1 MKIRE
6 LQEAIKGWKH
16 AASDISKMRKTK
28 SDAAKQARLVTL
40 KKDGAESKMH
50 DAVSYFNSEQE
61 ARDRH
66 ASIVKLNPGRIIR
79 HNLYIDNKFV
89 EVLNETGS
97 GGGTSS
103 GAIASVANPFGIVM
117 RRPSL
122 FGYVAPKKRNKY
134 TKNK

>member
-16 AASDISKMRKTK
+16 AASDIARMKKAK
-28 SDAAKQARLVTL
+28 SDAKKPARLVTL

-50 DAVSYFNSEQE
+50 DAVSYFHSEQE

-66 ASIVKLNPGRIIR
+66 ASIVKLNPGRNIR
-79 HNLYIDNKFV
+79 HNLYIDDKFV

-122 FGYVAPKKRNKY
+122 FGYVPAKKRSKSRQNK
-134 TKNK
+134 

>member
-16 AASDISKMRKTK
+16 AASDIAKMRKTK
-28 SDAAKQARLVTL
+28 SDAAKQAKLVTL
-40 KKDGAESKMH
+40 KKDGSESKMH

-79 HNLYIDNKFV
+79 HNLYMDNKFV

-122 FGYVAPKKRNKY
+122 FGYVPAKKRSKSR
-134 TKNK
+134 KNK